1 MGNVYTLF
9 DVQDWKTTHYDGRQ
23 RWADVTSH
31 WATVVYGVERVLY
44 VVEISLAE
52 PIHYP
57 LPWTLRLISALQ
69 QPNNTQTAYSSV
81 RPKGSSGTREH
92 KPNKCSAG
100 ATYECCTTAQIE

>member
-1 MGNVYTLF
+1 MAMGNAYTLF
-9 DVQDWKTTHYDGRQ
+9 DVQDRQTTHYDGLQ

-69 QPNNTQTAYSSV
+69 QPNNM
-81 RPKGSSGTREH
+81 
-92 KPNKCSAG
+92 
-100 ATYECCTTAQIE
+100 

>member
-1 MGNVYTLF
+1 MYVAIKRSLIAMFFSFSLLLIPYMAMGNAYTLF
-9 DVQDWKTTHYDGRQ
+9 EVQDWKTTHYDGRQ

-44 VVEISLAE
+44 VVEISLTE

-69 QPNNTQTAYSSV
+69 QPNNM
-81 RPKGSSGTREH
+81 
-92 KPNKCSAG
+92 
-100 ATYECCTTAQIE
+100 